1 MTTSKM
7 NKKINFSIVVAF
19 LTIFLVASV
28 SAFSVDS
35 PVTFTNPETSKTI
48 TLTNTDADSNLS
60 FNSPIDFIING
71 EGFSVSFRAE
81 GETSI
86 NGTGTFTWTISN
98 QTPLDYSKFDLGK
111 EEYSEAFNITAT
123 KTNATN
129 ALDNEPVSSL
139 VTVKIENTFCD
150 YGNLGDNKIEI
161 KGEIKDEKLG
171 NSKEWEWEPL
181 DEISIRVEVR
191 NNLDTKEKI
200 TTVLSL
206 YSVSDESFLDIDGN
220 DDEMEETIRIG
231 DGEREYFYFRFT
243 LPLEDLEEG
252 RYTLFVK
259 AFIDGEQDSHCSSQ
273 FEKDIDVTFEEE
285 FIVDELE
292 DLASASC
299 GESYLIP
306 FKVFNLNAGDEEE
319 FRVKI
324 INQDLGINWNSQKYE
339 LDEGDYQTIYFD
351 LDIPEDAKEKIYTF
365 EVIVDYDY
373 RESTDF
379 FRESLSGNLFSVKV
393 DSNCV
398 ASIPK
403 VLITPSLESGG
414 EVGEELI
421 VKVTITNI
429 GEDTQSYNLNVLGFN
444 GWASSATATPN
455 TLTSVLSGT
464 SREVLINFVPLED
477 ALGAQTFNLEI
488 SSAGD
493 LILTQSIEVE
503 ILEKKSSFNL
513 KDTFGDSWY
522 LWLIGILNVLLVVVI
537 ILVAIRISRKE

>member
-1 MTTSKM
+1 
-7 NKKINFSIVVAF
+7 
-19 LTIFLVASV
+19 
-28 SAFSVDS
+28 
-35 PVTFTNPETSKTI
+35 
-48 TLTNTDADSNLS
+48 
-60 FNSPIDFIING
+60 
-71 EGFSVSFRAE
+71 
-81 GETSI
+81 
-86 NGTGTFTWTISN
+86 
-98 QTPLDYSKFDLGK
+98 
-111 EEYSEAFNITAT
+111 
-123 KTNATN
+123 
-129 ALDNEPVSSL
+129 
-139 VTVKIENTFCD
+139 
-150 YGNLGDNKIEI
+150 
-161 KGEIKDEKLG
+161 
-171 NSKEWEWEPL
+171 
-181 DEISIRVEVR
+181 VR